1 MTARLSDATL
11 VKLRPDIRRPRYD
24 RRQLQ
29 PGVVHL
35 GLGAFQR
42 AHQAPIYERLAEI
55 GDLRWGVIGASL
67 RSSAV
72 HRALS
77 PQDGLYSLTIQG
89 GEHRETS
96 VVGALLDVIVAS
108 EDPHRLIEAIASPQ
122 TQLVTATVTEKG
134 YRLDPSSGLLIDDDP
149 DVHADLASLSRPST
163 VPGFLAAAL
172 RIRRDRGLA
181 PITIA
186 SCDNMNDNG
195 RKLRAAVARIARSH
209 DGNLGDWI
217 EQSCA
222 FPNSMV
228 DRIVPT
234 ATDADIAA
242 AQTHLGL
249 LDCSPVRAEP
259 FSQWVIEDSLTGPV
273 GSLGKAGV
281 QITTDLGPWER
292 TKLRMLNGAHSAMAY
307 LGGLAGFEAVDQFVA
322 WPPGE
327 QFVEMLW
334 NEVEP
339 TIAPPAELNVAEYRN
354 ALMRR
359 FKNSALG
366 HRLRQIAMDGS
377 QKLPPRLLS
386 PASELAQRGEPA
398 DTIALAV
405 AAWMRWQAGRTDA
418 GASFEVD
425 DPSASRTAHLIAA
438 KNDPAD
444 YAKALFSI
452 HSIFPPRLVADGIFV
467 GRVVDHLR
475 NLQQLGAREMLVRF
489 VNRSNAQV
497 RMCQ

>member
-11 VKLRPDIRRPRYD
+11 VKLRPDVRRSRYD

-42 AHQAPIYERLAEI
+42 AHQAPIYERLAET

-77 PQDGLYSLTIQG
+77 PQDGLYSLTIQD
-89 GEHRETS
+89 GEQSETN
-96 VVGALLDVIVAS
+96 VVGTILDLIVVP
-108 EDPHRLIEAIASPQ
+108 EEPRHLIEAIASPQ
-122 TQLVTATVTEKG
+122 TQLVTVTVTEKG
-134 YRLDPSSGLLIDDDP
+134 YRLDPSSGMIIDDDP
-149 DVHADLASLSRPST
+149 DVRADLANLASPST
-163 VPGFLAAAL
+163 VPGFLAAGL
-172 RIRRDRGLA
+172 RLRRERGLA

-228 DRIVPT
+228 DRIVPA

-249 LDCSPVRAEP
+249 LDCSPVRTES
-259 FSQWVIEDSLTGPV
+259 FSQWVIENSLTDSV
-273 GSLGKAGV
+273 ASLGKVGI
-281 QITTDLGPWER
+281 QITADLGPWER
-292 TKLRMLNGAHSAMAY
+292 AKLRLLNGAHSAMAY
-307 LGGLAGFEAVDQFVA
+307 LGGLAGFKTIDQFVA

-339 TIAPPAELNVAEYRN
+339 TIAPPSELNLAEYRN

-386 PASELAQRGEPA
+386 PASELAQRGEPV

-405 AAWMRWQAGRTDA
+405 AAWMRWQAGRTDG
-418 GASFEVD
+418 GASFDVD
-425 DPSASRTAHLIAA
+425 DPMAPRTARLISDA
-438 KNDPAD
+438 NDPAD

-452 HSIFPPRLVADGIFV
+452 ESIFPPRLTADHAFV

-475 NLQQLGAREMLVRF
+475 NLQKLGAGEMLVRF
-489 VNRSNAQV
+489 INRSNAQV